1 MSCVVMLASS
11 IQREET
17 QGDDGI
23 MRAKVRR
30 SQVTIDAETKDRLEK
45 EQAAIESMKPMSE
58 EELAEARSTLID
70 HMQPR
75 ETVMQAMARLS
86 AKPSKRAPQVR
97 LGSQQ
102 VTSYHDTAQT
112 PTEMR

>member
-1 MSCVVMLASS
+1 MLASS

-86 AKPSKRAPQVR
+86 AKPSKSAPQVR